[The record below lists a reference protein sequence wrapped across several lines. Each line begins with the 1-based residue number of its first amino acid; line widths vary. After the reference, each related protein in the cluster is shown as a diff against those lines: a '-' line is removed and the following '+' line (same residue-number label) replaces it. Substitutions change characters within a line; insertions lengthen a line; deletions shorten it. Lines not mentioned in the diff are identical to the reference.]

1 MRTFTIKEALELDDL
16 NDERYNIYLY
26 RDSEVV
32 LYIGQSSRPFERLR
46 EHLGQGDRNLYDPDF
61 VGQLMLNNRPA
72 SLTWE
77 VQIATLAELQQL
89 LNLPVR
95 IDKVSLDSMER
106 DLILLYKPCLNR
118 TGNPHRTP
126 LPARYIKE
134 SAIAN
139 EGVILE

>member
-77 VQIATLAELQQL
+77 VQIATKPRQDLGNSNVQYPLQ
-89 LNLPVR
+89 
-95 IDKVSLDSMER
+95 
-106 DLILLYKPCLNR
+106 
-118 TGNPHRTP
+118 
-126 LPARYIKE
+126 KE
-134 SAIAN
+134 M
-139 EGVILE
+139 V